1 LLGSDTFK
9 PSSLNLPA
17 MKNPSLPPWK
27 GYQLDDSIPYLMNRI
42 TGMMNRQLE
51 LDLRALGVSFQ
62 HWRILAVLAQ
72 KDGSSIT
79 DLSEYAVVPHSSLSR
94 LLVRMETE
102 GYVRREMDLQDART
116 VRVYATTA
124 GVGLYRKMVPM
135 AVGIREQA
143 LTNLSGPQKDK
154 LLELLKHL
162 LVQVQ
167 AG

>member
-1 LLGSDTFK
+1 
-9 PSSLNLPA
+9 
-17 MKNPSLPPWK
+17 MKKASLPPWK
-27 GYQLDDSIPYLMNRI
+27 SYQLDDSIPYLMNRI

-72 KDGSSIT
+72 KNGSSIT

-94 LLVRMETE
+94 LLVRMESE

-116 VRVYATTA
+116 VRVYATSD
-124 GVGLYRKMVPM
+124 GVNLYRKMVPM
-135 AVGIREQA
+135 AVGIREHA
-143 LTNLSGPQKDK
+143 LTDLSAPQKDK
-154 LLELLKHL
+154 LLELLQQML
-162 LVQVQ
+162 AQVQ